1 MNTENSTS
9 NTSNIY
15 PLEQLIHFKD
25 FYPPNCLDTETN
37 YCRKY
42 QIAFDKNNSRIFKEG
57 ASLDEKYLLSR
68 FPRKNGYRYYIT
80 KETHSCICDGCGF
93 TPFLL
98 KNAHFAGVFLEK
110 RRPPLRI
117 FNAKRCK
124 KCSCKRLCDGEYV
137 DIYNYT
143 STFVGKDKK
152 NAIITFLTDT

>member
-1 MNTENSTS
+1 MNIENSIS

-80 KETHSCICDGCGF
+80 KETHSCICDGCG
-93 TPFLL
+93 
-98 KNAHFAGVFLEK
+98 
-110 RRPPLRI
+110 
-117 FNAKRCK
+117 CK

-143 STFVGKDKK
+143 SRFVGKDKK